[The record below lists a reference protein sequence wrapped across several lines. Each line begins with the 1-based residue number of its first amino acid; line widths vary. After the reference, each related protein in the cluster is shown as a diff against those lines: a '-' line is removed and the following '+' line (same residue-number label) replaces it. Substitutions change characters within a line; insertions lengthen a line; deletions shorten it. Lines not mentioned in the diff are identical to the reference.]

1 MAKWE
6 DDEEMEPKPG
16 LLIRNNYRLVEQ
28 LGSGGM
34 CVVWKAIDLIQETG
48 EARNSEVAI
57 KFLSRNFKR
66 HPDALKAL
74 VREFNRYNR
83 LSHPNILKAHNL
95 DCIGDTYFLV
105 MELLKGIPLKQFI
118 KSHPS
123 GISLIEAKPIIKD
136 MAEALAYAHQ
146 EGIAHLDFKPANV
159 FYDPD
164 DNIAKL
170 IDFGIARPLEQSERD
185 ETRFDPGSLGA
196 ITDPYA
202 SYEMLL
208 ALDTEPRDDNELEP
222 DPRDDIYGLACVT
235 YELLSG
241 KHPFKRKKA
250 TIAKYKKLSP
260 NPIKGLNNKQNQAL
274 WRALA
279 FYRDERTP
287 TASQFLAELF
297 PEKKWLSWAEDRATK
312 QRRQLE
318 QKVAEERRQ
327 AELARQQAEENRR
340 LLEQAEEKIRQLEQK
355 VAEERRQA
363 ELARQQAEEK
373 IRQLEIEKQ
382 KVAEERR
389 QAEENKG
396 KLFKFQIVTV
406 NARGKIIKRIPKKAR
421 YQTEDLGNGVTL
433 EMVYIPEGRFLMGSP
448 ETEKGRNSD
457 EGPQHQVTLEPFYMG
472 KYPVTQA
479 QYKAVMGKNP
489 SYFKSWFKGK
499 NRPVEQVSWHDA
511 VEFCKRLSEM
521 TGRTYRLPSEAQW
534 EYAIRAGTTTPFYFG
549 ETITSKL
556 ANYNGNY
563 TYASESKG
571 VYRGKTTDVG
581 SFPPNAFGLYDM
593 HGNVWEWCADTWHDN
608 YDGAPTDGSVWE
620 EDTSRNNRVLRG
632 GSWFRSAGFCRAAFR
647 SWYVPVAGL
656 VGVGFRV
663 VWVART

>member
-1 MAKWE
+1 MAALLFPAIVQARLALVIGNAAYQGDASLSNPVNDATDLAAALKNRLGFE
-6 DDEEMEPKPG
+6 VIHRTNLTVEKMRAEIKQFGQQLRGMG
-16 LLIRNNYRLVEQ
+16 LFYYAGHGMQ
-28 LGSGGM
+28 LGNENYLIPIGAERALFSSHYNLDKNTI
-34 CVVWKAIDLIQETG
+34 KA
-48 EARNSEVAI
+48 S
-57 KFLSRNFKR
+57 F
-66 HPDALKAL
+66 
-74 VREFNRYNR
+74 
-83 LSHPNILKAHNL
+83 ILKTMQDAGNKVNIIIL
-95 DCIGDTYFLV
+95 DACRENPFEIRGR
-105 MELLKGIPLKQFI
+105 ER
-118 KSHPS
+118 
-123 GISLIEAKPIIKD
+123 
-136 MAEALAYAHQ
+136 
-146 EGIAHLDFKPANV
+146 
-159 FYDPD
+159 
-164 DNIAKL
+164 
-170 IDFGIARPLEQSERD
+170 RPGGL
-185 ETRFDPGSLGA
+185 TLMTAPGSLIA
-196 ITDPYA
+196 YA
-202 SYEMLL
+202 ARAGEV
-208 ALDTEPRDDNELEP
+208 ALD
-222 DPRDDIYGLACVT
+222 
-235 YELLSG
+235 G
-241 KHPFKRKKA
+241 KGKRN
-250 TIAKYKKLSP
+250 SP
-260 NPIKGLNNKQNQAL
+260 
-274 WRALA
+274 
-279 FYRDERTP
+279 Y
-287 TASQFLAELF
+287 TASLIDEIRHNQNLSILQLFTRVRAAVRDKTDELQSPGF
-297 PEKKWLSWAEDRATK
+297 YSELDQDFCLVGECGNGDDLSELIYKVLNWWQPVFVVVIAIWVIWLGWRQKWVSAVVVAWAEYRATK
-312 QRRQLE
+312 IEQIQHAVMTRRMAKEEQR
-318 QKVAEERRQ
+318 
-327 AELARQQAEENRR
+327 RQQAEE
-340 LLEQAEEKIRQLEQK
+340 EK
-355 VAEERRQA
+355 
-363 ELARQQAEEK
+363 
-373 IRQLEIEKQ
+373 
-382 KVAEERR
+382 
-389 QAEENKG
+389 KG
-396 KLFKFQIVTV
+396 KLFKFKIVTV
-406 NARGKIIKRIPKKAR
+406 NARGKIIKRTREQAR

-448 ETEKGRNSD
+448 KTKKGRYRD

-479 QYKAVMGKNP
+479 QYEAVMGNNP